1 MVTFGR
7 DAKVEVGYFNF
18 KAMDGFFLESGT
30 RGRRSIFFIGQEG
43 FFLESGTRGRRS
55 IFFIG
60 QEGRASTENF
70 IKTLKQQS

>member
-30 RGRRSIFFIGQEG
+30 RGRRSTEFF
-43 FFLESGTRGRRS
+43 FVF
-55 IFFIG
+55 
-60 QEGRASTENF
+60 
-70 IKTLKQQS
+70 